1 MKAVLTWVTNAV
13 LLCQIKMRSMM
24 MMIMAGLPQIVVP
37 VTEDNIKAM
46 IAEMVAE
53 CKCKLIKV
61 WLRVT
66 NTEN

>member
-1 MKAVLTWVTNAV
+1 
-13 LLCQIKMRSMM
+13 M

-66 NTEN
+66 NTEKLIVHKELIINHYFTNFYR